1 MQLVHFAV
9 VALLWG
15 QGPQI
20 PAPRGF
26 VNDFAGVLDSA
37 TIARMD
43 AVIREVRERTG
54 AEIAVVTLSDLAGR
68 EASDVALRIG
78 REWGVGAKGA
88 IGDSARNVGIVMLL
102 EPLHDHRRGSGSI
115 YIAVGRGA
123 EGFLTDARVGRI
135 RDAMTPAL
143 GSEDYNQGLETGVVG
158 VGHRLD
164 KISLAQSQHHA
175 LDRCR
180 IHRGQ

>member
-78 REWGVGAKGA
+78 RDWGGGAKGA
-88 IGDSARNVGIVMLL
+88 RRV
-102 EPLHDHRRGSGSI
+102 RRG
-115 YIAVGRGA
+115 GR
-123 EGFLTDARVGRI
+123 ARG
-135 RDAMTPAL
+135 
-143 GSEDYNQGLETGVVG
+143 GGVG
-158 VGHRLD
+158 VSRSRWG
-164 KISLAQSQHHA
+164 
-175 LDRCR
+175 
-180 IHRGQ
+180 